1 MAVESPA
8 AGSLLLHA
16 PARAAAAGAQASGAA
31 AGGPHEGGGRG
42 AAAAAPKPPAKKGP
56 DGKGGGPAPNCGD
69 VTDVEYIPFPPSPTV
84 RRRPAADAGCT
95 RHGRPGAGRLRARDG
110 GAIATA
116 ALARTLGALPRLPVE
131 KGAGAGAGSDR
142 QYSIRLTFS

>member
-1 MAVESPA
+1 MRRRRRRPKAPGQKG
-8 AGSLLLHA
+8 AG
-16 PARAAAAGAQASGAA
+16 RQG
-31 AGGPHEGGGRG
+31 GGGRRRTVSG
-42 AAAAAPKPPAKKGP
+42 
-56 DGKGGGPAPNCGD
+56 
-69 VTDVEYIPFPPSPTV
+69 DVEYIPFPPSPTV

>member
-1 MAVESPA
+1 MAVESPS

-16 PARAAAAGAQASGAA
+16 PARAAAAQASAEAAA
-31 AGGPHEGGGRG
+31 AGGPQEAGGDEAPPPPPQSPRPKRGRTARGGGRRRTVSG
-42 AAAAAPKPPAKKGP
+42 
-56 DGKGGGPAPNCGD
+56 
-69 VTDVEYIPFPPSPTV
+69 DVEYIPFPPSPTV